1 VPPLPPKP
9 SLRDDPILGHFHLV
23 HTAKREEKLH
33 RVLRRILGDL
43 ADDSTHGVGNRG
55 VEDDLAHPHAGKI
68 HSHLMTVM

>member
-9 SLRDDPILGHFHLV
+9 PLRDDPILGHFHLV
-23 HTAKREEKLH
+23 HTEEEKLH
-33 RVLRRILGDL
+33 WVLRRILGDL